1 MVCGQTGDFLVA
13 GAFLHPSGW
22 YTRDFPPA
30 ASNAVARIAD
40 RNPGLRIF
48 ANERY
53 ADWLLLDHPE
63 LRGRIAFD
71 GRFELLTAKQLKQ
84 IVEFRLRIEGSRSV
98 TRGYGLLVLDPTS
111 EKKVAKGLLATGSR
125 RELYRRHV
133 IVIRQ
138 DGSRRS
144 AA

>member
-1 MVCGQTGDFLVA
+1 
-13 GAFLHPSGW
+13 
-22 YTRDFPPA
+22 
-30 ASNAVARIAD
+30 RIAD

-71 GRFELLTAKQLKQ
+71 GRFELLTASQLKQ

-111 EKKVAKGLLATGSR
+111 EQKVAKGLVASGGWR
-125 RELYRRHV
+125 QLYRRHV
-133 IVIRQ
+133 ILLRRTAAR
-138 DGSRRS
+138 GSG
-144 AA
+144 A